1 MYIANS
7 RATPEKEERKNKST
21 VDMPREEEKTESRK
35 ILFHSQRRRKKSGRQ
50 KKETRKRTMNIKQ

>member
-7 RATPEKEERKNKST
+7 RATTEKEERKHKST
-21 VDMPREEEKTESRK
+21 VDTPREEAKTESRK
-35 ILFHSQRRRKKSGRQ
+35 ILFHNQRRRKKSGRP